1 MLKQIIYRKLKDRSG
16 ARTEGNVGT
25 ANTIAPHREPLTA
38 AASPSDGERA
48 NRLAFTLI
56 ELLVVIAII
65 AILASMLLPAL
76 GRAKESANR
85 IKCANSLKQIEMALK
100 LYADDNEGLFPPR
113 TNAFRWPTLL
123 QDFYRTTNILI
134 CPTDAL
140 RGPPL
145 TGAGPLTPADGAQRS
160 YFINGWNDY
169 FLNTL
174 GADIFLSQYMA
185 GTYPRA
191 SMKENEV
198 RLPVETVMFGEKKNL
213 QQTDPNA
220 SIARD
225 YFMDMLE
232 GVGGNDAD
240 RIEHGC
246 HSALHRG
253 RSGGSN
259 FAFVDGSV
267 RFLKYGGTTWPLN
280 LWAVNDTDRTAYA
293 FVAP

>member
-1 MLKQIIYRKLKDRSG
+1 MTMMINQLSYGEARSQSRSRA
-16 ARTEGNVGT
+16 AR
-25 ANTIAPHREPLTA
+25 
-38 AASPSDGERA
+38 D
-48 NRLAFTLI
+48 LAFTLI

-85 IKCANSLKQIEMALK
+85 IKCVNSLKQIEMSLK

-123 QDFYRTTNILI
+123 QESYRTTNLLI
-134 CPTDAL
+134 CPSDAL

-145 TGAGPLTPADGAQRS
+145 TGAGAATPADNAQRS

-169 FLNTL
+169 FFNVL
-174 GADIFLSQYMA
+174 GVDVFRSQYMA
-185 GTYPRA
+185 GIYPRA
-191 SMKENEV
+191 SMKETDV
-198 RLPVETVMFGEKKNL
+198 RLPVDTVMFGEKKNL
-213 QQTDPNA
+213 QQTDPGD

-232 GVGGNDAD
+232 GAGGNDAD

-246 HSALHRG
+246 HSSLHRG
-253 RSGGSN
+253 RAGGSN
-259 FAFVDGSV
+259 FVFVDGSV
-267 RFLKYGGTTWPLN
+267 RFLKYGNSTSPLN
-280 LWAVNDTDRTAYA
+280 LWAVSDTDRAAYA
-293 FVAP
+293 FAAP